1 MPLRLRK
8 LSSQIFAANV
18 GILLVTTTVGF
29 ALLGR
34 SERARLDHEFEMRAA
49 TIALSVSAMPEI
61 RSCLTVEKPGCAAL
75 VQNLATATAART
87 GASYVVVID
96 MSRVRHSHP
105 YPQLIGQKVTEPI
118 ATLDGRVHTGINDGN
133 TGRSANGKAPL
144 YGTNGA
150 MVGEVSAGI
159 RESSVSAALWQVLPS
174 YATWLLLALGVGAV
188 ASWLLARHL
197 KRRTFGLEL
206 DEIVKL
212 LQEREA
218 TLHGI
223 REGVIAFDGAG
234 RVSLINDEAQRLLR
248 LGAVSGRRIQDLLP
262 PGPLLDALTSPD
274 SPPDEVVDTDDLCL
288 VINRMPVAI
297 GDERHSVVTLRNETE
312 ITALASQLTGERSL
326 TESMRAQQHEFA
338 NSMHVVAGL
347 LELGQVD
354 DALDYLL
361 EVRGSAA
368 EFDLTLRERIRAPHL
383 IGLLLGKA
391 AEANERGIELIID
404 PRSDV
409 GEAPQAARALVTIV
423 GNLLDNAFDAVGPQP
438 QPRRVTLLV
447 VESDRGVTVAVGDNG
462 PGIAPDL
469 VGHIFESGV
478 TTKPRERGGGTGLAL
493 VRRLVTRLQGTIDV
507 DPGPGARFTVTL
519 PTRRPA
525 TIGAGAADA

>member
-1 MPLRLRK
+1 MPLRMRR

-18 GILLVTTTVGF
+18 VILLVTTALGF
-29 ALLGR
+29 VLLGQSAR
-34 SERARLDHEFEMRAA
+34 TRLDHEFEMRAA
-49 TIALSVSAMPEI
+49 TIALAVSAMPEI
-61 RSCLTVEKPGCAAL
+61 RSCMTVEAPGCAAL
-75 VQNLATATAART
+75 VERLANETAART
-87 GASYVVVID
+87 GASYVVIID
-96 MSRVRHSHP
+96 MNRVRHSHP
-105 YPQLIGQKVTEPI
+105 YAALVGQKVSEPI
-118 ATLDGRVHTGINDGN
+118 VTIDGQVHTGINNGN

-144 YGTNGA
+144 YGTNGQ

-174 YATWLLLALGVGAV
+174 YAAWLLVALAVGAL
-188 ASWLLARHL
+188 ASWLLARRL

-223 REGVIAFDGAG
+223 REGVIAFDNEG
-234 RVSLINDEAQRLLR
+234 RVSLINDEAQRLLG
-248 LGAVSGRRIQDLLP
+248 LGAVSGSRLADVMT
-262 PGPLLDALTSPD
+262 PGPLFATLTS
-274 SPPDEVVDTDDLCL
+274 SENSPDEVVYTDDLCL
-288 VINRMPVAI
+288 VINRMPVVI
-297 GDERHSVVTLRNETE
+297 GSERQGSVVTLRNETE
-312 ITALASQLTGERSL
+312 ITALANQLTGERSL

-347 LELGQVD
+347 LELGNVD

-383 IGLLLGKA
+383 IGLLLGKV
-391 AEANERGIELIID
+391 AEADERGIELIID

-409 GEAPQAARALVTIV
+409 GESPRGARVLVTII
-423 GNLLDNAFDAVGPQP
+423 GNLLDNAFDAVAGQP
-438 QPRRVTLLV
+438 PPRRVTLV
-447 VESDRGVTVAVGDNG
+447 VVDDGEVHIVVSDNG
-462 PGIAPDL
+462 PGVAPGM
-469 VGHIFESGV
+469 VQRIFEHGV

-493 VRRLVTRLQGTIDV
+493 VQRLVTRRHGTIHV
-507 DPGPGARFTVTL
+507 DPGPGARFEVRL
-519 PTRRPA
+519 PAPD
-525 TIGAGAADA
+525 AASPGVPGE